1 MRILMFFSDGL
12 SLQYTLAVF
21 SPNTCRVLQLSVL
34 CTRSRWVAYMSMLLP
49 STSLKIYHF
58 TIHGSTVTQYLQGA
72 HHFSRQ
78 GTSFQCV
85 TCKSM
90 LLHRIGSIR
99 YTLAVL
105 SLSTDKVHLMIQST
119 SLQCRGFMFV
129 LLHSTEVITYPSIY
143 TGNISLPVFTGCST
157 TSLCGTLALRALHT
171 GFVLLHSTSLNIHV
185 PHQYSTSVKRN
196 ARRCRACNA

>member
-1 MRILMFFSDGL
+1 MLHH
-12 SLQYTLAVF
+12 
-21 SPNTCRVLQLSVL
+21 LSVL
-34 CTRSRWVAYMSMLLP
+34 CTHSQWVAYMFLLLHN
-49 STSLKIYHF
+49 TSLKIYHF
-58 TIHGSTVTQYLQGA
+58 TVHGKIVTQYLQGA

-85 TCKSM
+85 TCMSM
-90 LLHRIGSIR
+90 LLHRIGSIQ

-143 TGNISLPVFTGCST
+143 TGNISLPVLTGCST
-157 TSLCGTLALRALHT
+157 TVWYTSSQSIAYRFCTVTQYFIEYLH
-171 GFVLLHSTSLNIHV
+171 I
-185 PHQYSTSVKRN
+185 TSVHHFSQH
-196 ARRCRACNA
+196 